1 MFENPSPTPRSDEED
16 DRPTV
21 LVVEDQAQN
30 AELLQAYLE
39 TLPAT
44 VVTAGDGVEAME
56 LVRGR
61 RPDLI
66 VLDVMMPRMSGFQV
80 CRRLKADPATR
91 DIPVLMVTALDGVG
105 DEDEAREAGTDAFVT
120 KPVSRFELLTRVK
133 FLLR

>member
-1 MFENPSPTPRSDEED
+1 MSDDASCSPESPQG
-16 DRPTV
+16 RPTV
-21 LVVEDQAQN
+21 LVVEDDVQS
-30 AELLQAYLE
+30 AELMQAYLE
-39 TLPAT
+39 ALPAD

-56 LVRGR
+56 VVRRGR

-66 VLDVMMPRMSGFQV
+66 LLDVMMPRMSGFQV

-105 DEDEAREAGTDAFVT
+105 DEEEARAAGTDAMVT

-133 FLLR
+133 FLLG

>member
-1 MFENPSPTPRSDEED
+1 
-16 DRPTV
+16 
-21 LVVEDQAQN
+21 VVEDHAQN